1 MNSNPLVKPLLA
13 GAFAGASGVAALAL
27 ILVLW
32 LGIGLAWQYAFYS
45 SIPVIRD
52 MALPAVIQDV
62 NRLPSFLWSWRW
74 ALFTLALV
82 GAPLAYVDYLGERY
96 PSPIRERLA
105 GVVLLAIVSTAII
118 AGLLIQIDQSLYG
131 NLALMR
137 NESLPNARE
146 LQGAV
151 ANLVLIGLV
160 VSLAVAGGI
169 WLYWSW
175 WYKHWRR
182 WMRITAPPPAHTEAM
197 VHPDVW
203 FERRRQRERLRMVA
217 GLTLAGLAALAVGAI
232 SGYAAVRTV
241 ILSGDIRLAAN
252 APLAE
257 TRLSFTRPTRAL
269 VIENTFGGGSATVS
283 LLAANDGALVAGP
296 VDVTFA
302 GGRLGFERA
311 ELPVS
316 DLPPGDYILRAEGRD
331 GAEGRVGF
339 ALLQSDGALVA
350 LTAILAGIGVGG
362 ALGVAVLLLATM
374 AQRGSGE
381 G

>member
-1 MNSNPLVKPLLA
+1 MNSNPVVKPLLA

-74 ALFTLALV
+74 ALLALALV

-175 WYKHWRR
+175 WYRHWRR
-182 WMRITAPPPAHTEAM
+182 WMRITAPPAAHTESM

-203 FERRRQRERLRMVA
+203 FERRRQRERLRLGA
-217 GLTLAGLAALAVGAI
+217 GLTLAGLVALAVGAT
-232 SGYAAVRTV
+232 SAYAAVRTV
-241 ILSGDIRLAAN
+241 ILSGDIRLAAD

-269 VIENTFGGGSATVS
+269 VIENTFGGGSAAVS
-283 LLAANDGALVAGP
+283 LLAAGDGALVAGP

-302 GGRLGFERA
+302 GGRLGSERA

-316 DLPPGDYILRAEGRD
+316 DLPPGDYLLRAEGRD

-339 ALLQSDGALVA
+339 ALLQSDGALVT

-362 ALGVAVLLLATM
+362 ALGVAVLLLATL